1 MGINITRRK
10 RRRVQRDGS
19 VKHQVRWVVG
29 WHVDCVRNQRF
40 FETRIEAV
48 EFRNSLLTN
57 DAPARPSNL
66 TVGDAIH
73 AWLETR
79 KRTTRANTHRTYEH
93 RAKLLE
99 PLRSVRIDK
108 LTTKSI
114 REWHDRIDTVY
125 SANKALSV
133 LKSALALHAE
143 DTGTRTIAM
152 PTNLQKRLE
161 RPARKHLSIDQVR
174 AVIASGS
181 IYVAFPFLA
190 GTRISEQ
197 LGLCW
202 DCVDFDAGV
211 VHIKRVQ
218 DKQTGVLIETTKTA
232 SSQRIIPMSETLRR
246 MLAEWKPACPSLER
260 VFPAPQGGVLLYSS
274 FRHRFWR
281 PALQRMGLP
290 PVSIHSARASFISML
305 QASGVDVATAAKL
318 AGHKTPTV
326 TLQYYTHSLRD
337 GREAVN
343 ALEADYSEA
352 AESFSITTPVRYPAG
367 GRSPRA
373 NSHR

>member
-1 MGINITRRK
+1 MEANITRRK

-19 VKHQVRWVVG
+19 IKHQVRWIVG
-29 WHVDCVRNQRF
+29 WHIDGVRNQRF
-40 FETRIEAV
+40 FETRVEAV
-48 EFRNSLLTN
+48 EFRNRLLTN
-57 DAPARPSNL
+57 EAPARPSNV
-66 TVGDAIH
+66 TVGDAIR

-79 KRTTRANTHRTYEH
+79 KRTTRANTHTTYEH

-99 PLRSVRIDK
+99 PLTSVRIDK

-114 REWHDRIDTVY
+114 REWHDGIDTVY

-143 DTGTRTIAM
+143 DTGTRSIAM

-161 RPARKHLSIDQVR
+161 RPTRKHLSIDQVR

-218 DKQTGVLIETTKTA
+218 DKQTGKLIETTKTA
-232 SSQRIIPMSETLRR
+232 SGQRIIPMSETLRR

-274 FRHRFWR
+274 FLHRFWR

-318 AGHKTPTV
+318 AGHKTPNV

-337 GREAVN
+337 GR
-343 ALEADYSEA
+343 
-352 AESFSITTPVRYPAG
+352 R
-367 GRSPRA
+367 R
-373 NSHR
+373 

>member
-1 MGINITRRK
+1 MEANITRRK

-19 VKHQVRWVVG
+19 VKHQIRWIVG
-29 WHVDCVRNQRF
+29 WHVDGIRSQRF
-40 FETRIEAV
+40 FETRVEAV
-48 EFRNSLLTN
+48 GLRDRLLMN
-57 DAPARPSNL
+57 EAPARPSNV
-66 TVGDAIH
+66 TVGDAIR

-79 KRTTRANTHRTYEH
+79 KRTTRANTLRTYED

-99 PLRSVRIDK
+99 PLTSVRIDR

-114 REWHDRIDTVY
+114 REWHDGIDAVY

-143 DTGTRTIAM
+143 DGGTRSIAM

-161 RPARKHLSIDQVR
+161 RPTRKQLSIEQVR

-211 VHIKRVQ
+211 IHIRRVQ
-218 DKQTGVLIETTKTA
+218 DKRTGKLIETTKTV
-232 SSQRIIPMSETLRR
+232 SGQRTIPMSATLRR
-246 MLAEWKPACPSLER
+246 MLAEWKPTCPSFEH

-281 PALQRMGLP
+281 HALQRMGLP

-318 AGHKTPTV
+318 AGHKTPNV
-326 TLQYYTHSLRD
+326 TLQYYTHSLHE
-337 GREAVN
+337 GRQAVN
-343 ALEADYSEA
+343 ALEAIYSE
-352 AESFSITTPVRYPAG
+352 V
-367 GRSPRA
+367 
-373 NSHR
+373 

>member
-1 MGINITRRK
+1 MN
-10 RRRVQRDGS
+10 
-19 VKHQVRWVVG
+19 
-29 WHVDCVRNQRF
+29 
-40 FETRIEAV
+40 EAH
-48 EFRNSLLTN
+48 
-57 DAPARPSNL
+57 ARPSNV
-66 TVGDAIH
+66 TVGDAIRT
-73 AWLETR
+73 WLETR
-79 KRTTRANTHRTYEH
+79 KRTTRANTHTTYEH

-99 PLRSVRIDK
+99 TLRSVRVDR

-114 REWHDRIDTVY
+114 REWHDGIDTVY

-143 DTGTRTIAM
+143 DTGTRSIAM
-152 PTNLQKRLE
+152 PTNLQKRVE
-161 RPARKHLSIDQVR
+161 RPVRNHLSIDQVR

-218 DKQTGVLIETTKTA
+218 DKQTGKLIETTKTA
-232 SSQRIIPMSETLRR
+232 SGQRIIPMSETLRR
-246 MLAEWKPACPSLER
+246 MLAEWKPASPSLER
-260 VFPAPQGGVLLYSS
+260 VFPAPQGGVLLYSG
-274 FRHRFWR
+274 FLHRIWR
-281 PALQRMGLP
+281 PTLQRMGLP

-305 QASGVDVATAAKL
+305 QASGIDVATAAKL
-318 AGHKTPTV
+318 AGHKTQTV

-337 GREAVN
+337 GREALH
-343 ALEADYSEA
+343 ALDVACLG
-352 AESFSITTPVRYPAG
+352 T
-367 GRSPRA
+367 
-373 NSHR
+373 